1 MRLAFKI
8 TLFFIGGICLVM
20 AWHGW
25 TSIERETE
33 LFESQMR
40 RDHYSIARPL
50 ALMVGRAWDEFGE
63 GLAFELVESANDAD
77 DQVRVRWVWTEAG
90 GEERIRPG
98 APVET
103 GSKLADGMAMS
114 WIDRDQI
121 HAGRLYTYVPVVLEQ
136 ERIGALEISESFE
149 RKQAYLDDTRWHLV
163 QTTLLI
169 LVLAAAMAWLTG
181 LLFVARPVEAL
192 IERARG
198 IGRGE
203 LRSPLK
209 LEGHGELSQLAREMN
224 LMSDQLALT
233 REQLEEESEARLA
246 ALRQLRH
253 ADRLKT
259 VGTLA
264 AGIAHELGTPLNVI
278 LMRARMIAEQEVEG
292 ESARQSADAITDQT
306 ERISGIIEQLMDF
319 ARVRSLQKVELAVVQ
334 VVEQAVGLVEPIAQ
348 NKGVEVELGDCD
360 STLKSEIDADQF
372 TQVLTNLLVN
382 GMHAC
387 EDEGGRVEVEVG
399 SVERIHPEEG
409 GEEMRTYVEVSV
421 SDNGHGIEEE
431 ELEQVF
437 EPFFTTKD
445 VGEGTGLGLSV
456 SYGIAREHGGWIE
469 VESEAGQGSTFRVIV
484 PIRQNEE
491 RA

>member
-8 TLFFIGGICLVM
+8 TWFFLGGICLVM

-50 ALMVGRAWDEFGE
+50 ALMVGRSWDEFGE
-63 GLAFELVESANDAD
+63 ELAFDLVESANAAD
-77 DQVRVRWVWTEAG
+77 EQIRVRWVWAEME

-98 APVET
+98 APVEM
-103 GSKLADGMAMS
+103 GEKLAEGMAMS
-114 WIDRDQI
+114 WIDREQI

-136 ERIGALEISESFE
+136 ERLGALEISESFA
-149 RKQAYLDDTRWHLV
+149 RKQAYLEDTRWHLV

-169 LVLAAAMAWLTG
+169 LGLAAGLAWLTG

-192 IERARG
+192 MDRARA

-203 LRSPLK
+203 LRTPLE
-209 LEGHGELSQLAREMN
+209 LEGHGELSLLAREMN
-224 LMSDQLALT
+224 VMSEQLAQT
-233 REQLEEESEARLA
+233 REQLQEESEAKLA

-278 LMRARMIAEQEVEG
+278 LMRGRMIEQGEVEG
-292 ESARQSADAITDQT
+292 DGARQSARAITEQT
-306 ERISGIIEQLMDF
+306 ERISAIIEQLMDF
-319 ARVRSLQKVELAVVQ
+319 ARVRSLEKQAMP
-334 VVEQAVGLVEPIAQ
+334 VVEVVTQAMRLVEPIAQ
-348 NKGVEVELGDCD
+348 NKGVVMELGHADE
-360 STLKSEIDADQF
+360 TLHSEIDGDQF

-382 GMHAC
+382 GMEAC
-387 EDEGGRVEVEVG
+387 DEGQGRVTVRVEE
-399 SVERIHPEEG
+399 VERIHPEESH
-409 GEEMRTYVEVSV
+409 EELRSYVAVV
-421 SDNGHGIEEE
+421 VKDNGHGIDEAGR
-431 ELEQVF
+431 EQVF

-469 VESEAGQGSTFRVIV
+469 VESEEGEGSQFSVIV
-484 PIRQNEE
+484 PKRSDEE
-491 RA
+491 SG